1 MDFFK
6 NQDLSF
12 AQAQCLCRGMFALAN
27 SDGLHERE
35 ELLIREFHDACRP
48 AGGATYENTIKGAF
62 RIEDAAGIFTQKEQR
77 HLFVKTLW
85 LLAFADGKVTAPE
98 RDQIAA
104 WAKALGVS
112 PEDTEELHIATKEYL
127 LGHLSTR
134 IRNTEAL
141 AQVSKDLKV
150 L

>member
-6 NQDLSF
+6 NLDLNF
-12 AQAQCLCRGMFALAN
+12 AQAQCLCRGMYALAN
-27 SDGLHERE
+27 SDGMHERE
-35 ELLIREFHDACRP
+35 EMLIKEFHNACRP
-48 AGGATYENTIKGAF
+48 AGGPSYEDTVKGTF
-62 RIEDAAGIFTQKEQR
+62 RIEDAADQFKQKEQR
-77 HLFVKTLW
+77 HMFIKTLW

-98 RDQIAA
+98 RDKIAA

-127 LGHLSTR
+127 LGQLSTR

-141 AQVSKDLKV
+141 AQVSKELKV
-150 L
+150 V